1 MVVGLHAISIEVS
14 DGCLSGLQFH
24 IIKLHVRDD
33 TFIYNQFK
41 MTEQTDYNSI
51 PLDELEKMVAGI
63 PTSQMDTENPVQ
75 EETKEEPEQSN
86 GEAPDGESKETGE
99 EPKGEPEQQG
109 EQKTEE
115 KGEPEKKTPESIK
128 KLLHQRSELRQDNDR
143 LKTELD
149 EAKELIRKLRSWE
162 LDSEFKNSE
171 WELDEQKK
179 SEAIQDASFNSKI
192 IERELNNSNKTL
204 DSNRELEM
212 AKFLV
217 DNPDL
222 VDVKEELMAY
232 ANAHKDLDIE
242 DIKYLVLSKID
253 PTRLLDEQ
261 TKNKL
266 SGNYSIPWKS
276 YDWKEDKWE
285 EDPKKM
291 SLDKLQKKVEEL
303 GLL

>member
-1 MVVGLHAISIEVS
+1 MVGLHSISIEVS
-14 DGCLSGLQFH
+14 DGYLSGLQLH

-33 TFIYNQFK
+33 TFIYLLIQ

-51 PLDELEKMVAGI
+51 PLSELEKMVAGI
-63 PTSQMDTENPVQ
+63 PTSQMDTENPQ
-75 EETKEEPEQSN
+75 TEEPKEEPKEETPEAQP
-86 GEAPDGESKETGE
+86 EAPKEE
-99 EPKGEPEQQG
+99 EQRP
-109 EQKTEE
+109 EE

-143 LKTELD
+143 LKTELE
-149 EAKELIRKLRSWE
+149 EAREQLRKLRSWE
-162 LDSEFKNSE
+162 LDAEFKNSDGE
-171 WELDEQKK
+171 VDEQKK
-179 SEAIQDASFNSKI
+179 EEAIQDASFNSKI
-192 IERELNNSNKTL
+192 IERELSNSNKNL
-204 DSNRELEM
+204 DNNRESEM
-212 AKFLV
+212 AKFLL

-222 VDVKEELMAY
+222 ADVKDELISY

-276 YDWKEDKWE
+276 YDWKEETKE

-303 GLL
+303 GLI

>member
-1 MVVGLHAISIEVS
+1 MTHLSI
-14 DGCLSGLQFH
+14 
-24 IIKLHVRDD
+24 
-33 TFIYNQFK
+33 YQFK
-41 MTEQTDYNSI
+41 MTEQTDLNSI

-63 PTSQMDTENPVQ
+63 PTSQMDTANPQ
-75 EETKEEPEQSN
+75 PEEPKEEPKEETPEAQP
-86 GEAPDGESKETGE
+86 EAPKEE
-99 EPKGEPEQQG
+99 G
-109 EQKTEE
+109 EQKPEDE

-143 LKTELD
+143 LKTELE
-149 EAKELIRKLRSWE
+149 EAREQLRKLRSWE
-162 LDSEFKNSE
+162 LDSEFKNSDGE
-171 WELDEQKK
+171 VDAQRKE
-179 SEAIQDASFNSKI
+179 EAIQDASFNSKI

-204 DSNRELEM
+204 DSNRESEM
-212 AKFLV
+212 AKFLL

-222 VDVKEELMAY
+222 ADVKDELVSY

-276 YDWKEDKWE
+276 YDWKEEQKN

-291 SLDKLQKKVEEL
+291 PLDKLQKKVEEL
-303 GLL
+303 GLI

>member
-1 MVVGLHAISIEVS
+1 
-14 DGCLSGLQFH
+14 
-24 IIKLHVRDD
+24 
-33 TFIYNQFK
+33 
-41 MTEQTDYNSI
+41 MTEQTDYNSM
-51 PLDELEKMVAGI
+51 PLSELEKMVAGM
-63 PTSQMDTENPVQ
+63 PLNQMDTENPQ
-75 EETKEEPEQSN
+75 PEEQKEE
-86 GEAPDGESKETGE
+86 EASTETTSDTPNPE
-99 EPKGEPEQQG
+99 EPKEEG
-109 EQKTEE
+109 EQKPEE

-143 LKTELD
+143 LRAELE
-149 EAKELIRKLRSWE
+149 EANEQLRKLRSWE
-162 LDSEFKNSE
+162 LDSEFKDSDG
-171 WELDEQKK
+171 ELDLEKRE
-179 SEAIQDASFNSKI
+179 EAIQDASFNSKL
-192 IERELNNSNKTL
+192 IERELNNSTRAI

-212 AKFLV
+212 AKFLLE
-217 DNPDL
+217 NPDL
-222 VDVKEELMAY
+222 ADVKDELMSY

-276 YDWKEDKWE
+276 TDGSADTKE

>member
-1 MVVGLHAISIEVS
+1 
-14 DGCLSGLQFH
+14 
-24 IIKLHVRDD
+24 
-33 TFIYNQFK
+33 

-51 PLDELEKMVAGI
+51 PLSELEKMVAGM
-63 PTSQMDTENPVQ
+63 PLNQMDTENPEPEQ
-75 EETKEEPEQSN
+75 SKEEPQQSN
-86 GEAPDGESKETGE
+86 GEAPTGESKETGE
-99 EPKGEPEQQG
+99 EPNGEPEQKE
-109 EQKTEE
+109 EQKPEE

-143 LKTELD
+143 LKTELE
-149 EAKELIRKLRSWE
+149 EAREQLRKLRSWE
-162 LDSEFKNSE
+162 LDSEFKDSDG
-171 WELDEQKK
+171 ELDLEKRE
-179 SEAIQDASFNSKI
+179 EAIQDASFNSKL
-192 IERELNNSNKTL
+192 IERELNNSTRAI

-212 AKFLV
+212 ANFILE
-217 DNPDL
+217 NPDL
-222 VDVKEELMAY
+222 ADVKDELISY

-276 YDWKEDKWE
+276 YDGKEEQKE

-291 SLDKLQKKVEEL
+291 SLDKLWKKIEEL

>member
-1 MVVGLHAISIEVS
+1 MVGLHSISIEVS
-14 DGCLSGLQFH
+14 DGYLSGLQLH

-33 TFIYNQFK
+33 TFIYLLIQ
-41 MTEQTDYNSI
+41 MTEQTDYNSM
-51 PLDELEKMVAGI
+51 PLSELEKMVAGI
-63 PTSQMDTENPVQ
+63 PTSQMDTENPEQ
-75 EETKEEPEQSN
+75 PKEEPQQPN
-86 GEAPDGESKETGE
+86 GDEPNGESKEAGE
-99 EPKGEPEQQG
+99 APIGEP

-143 LKTELD
+143 LKTELE
-149 EAKELIRKLRSWE
+149 EAREQLRKLRSWE
-162 LDSEFKNSE
+162 LDAEFKNSDGE
-171 WELDEQKK
+171 VDEQKK
-179 SEAIQDASFNSKI
+179 EEAIQDASFNSKI
-192 IERELNNSNKTL
+192 IERELSNSNKNL
-204 DSNRELEM
+204 DNNRESEM
-212 AKFLV
+212 AKFLL

-222 VDVKEELMAY
+222 ADVKDELMSY

-276 YDWKEDKWE
+276 YDWKEETKE

-291 SLDKLQKKVEEL
+291 SLDKLQRKVEEL
-303 GLL
+303 GLI

>member
-1 MVVGLHAISIEVS
+1 
-14 DGCLSGLQFH
+14 
-24 IIKLHVRDD
+24 
-33 TFIYNQFK
+33 

-51 PLDELEKMVAGI
+51 PLSELEQMVAGM
-63 PTSQMDTENPVQ
+63 PLNQMDTENP
-75 EETKEEPEQSN
+75 
-86 GEAPDGESKETGE
+86 APE
-99 EPKGEPEQQG
+99 EPKEEETSTETTSDTPNPEEPKVE
-109 EQKTEE
+109 EKSEE
-115 KGEPEKKTPESIK
+115 KGDTSSETKEPEKKTPESIK

-143 LKTELD
+143 LRAELE
-149 EAKELIRKLRSWE
+149 EANEQLRKLRSWE
-162 LDSEFKNSE
+162 LDSEFKDSDG
-171 WELDEQKK
+171 ELDLEKRE
-179 SEAIQDASFNSKI
+179 EAIQDASFNSKL
-192 IERELNNSNKTL
+192 IERELNNSTRAI

-212 AKFLV
+212 AKFLLE
-217 DNPDL
+217 NPDL
-222 VDVKEELMAY
+222 ADVKDELMSY

-276 YDWKEDKWE
+276 TDGSADTKE

-291 SLDKLQKKVEEL
+291 SLDKLQKRVEEL

>member
-1 MVVGLHAISIEVS
+1 MVGLHSISIEVS
-14 DGCLSGLQFH
+14 DGYLSGLQLH

-41 MTEQTDYNSI
+41 MTEQTDYNSM
-51 PLDELEKMVAGI
+51 PLSELEKMVAGI
-63 PTSQMDTENPVQ
+63 PTSQMDTENPEQ
-75 EETKEEPEQSN
+75 PKEEPQQPN
-86 GEAPDGESKETGE
+86 GDEPNGESKEAGE
-99 EPKGEPEQQG
+99 EPIGEPEQ
-109 EQKTEE
+109 KPEE

-162 LDSEFKNSE
+162 LDSEFKNSD
-171 WELDEQKK
+171 WEVDEAKK
-179 SEAIQDASFNSKI
+179 NEAIQDASFNSKI
-192 IERELNNSNKTL
+192 IERELNNSNKNL
-204 DSNRELEM
+204 DSNRESEM
-212 AKFLV
+212 AKFLL

-222 VDVKEELMAY
+222 VDVKDELTAY

-276 YDWKEDKWE
+276 YDWKEETKE

-303 GLL
+303 GLI

>member
-1 MVVGLHAISIEVS
+1 
-14 DGCLSGLQFH
+14 
-24 IIKLHVRDD
+24 
-33 TFIYNQFK
+33 
-41 MTEQTDYNSI
+41 MTEQTDLNSI
-51 PLDELEKMVAGI
+51 PLNELEKMVAQL
-63 PTSQMDTENPVQ
+63 PTSQMDTENPAPEEPQ
-75 EETKEEPEQSN
+75 EEPQEAPQEQTPEEKPEEQKEE
-86 GEAPDGESKETGE
+86 
-99 EPKGEPEQQG
+99 G
-109 EQKTEE
+109 EQKPE
-115 KGEPEKKTPESIK
+115 GEPEKKTPESIK

-143 LKTELD
+143 LKTELE

-162 LDSEFKNSE
+162 LDSEFKNSDGE
-171 WELDEQKK
+171 VDEDKK
-179 SEAIQDASFNSKI
+179 NEAIQDASFNSKI
-192 IERELNNSNKTL
+192 IERELNNSNKSL
-204 DSNRELEM
+204 DTNRELEM
-212 AKFLV
+212 AKFLI

-222 VDVKEELMAY
+222 ADVKDELMNY

-276 YDWKEDKWE
+276 YDWKEETKE
-285 EDPKKM
+285 EDPSKM

>member
-1 MVVGLHAISIEVS
+1 
-14 DGCLSGLQFH
+14 
-24 IIKLHVRDD
+24 
-33 TFIYNQFK
+33 
-41 MTEQTDYNSI
+41 MTEQTDYNSM
-51 PLDELEKMVAGI
+51 PLSELEKMVAGM
-63 PTSQMDTENPVQ
+63 PLNQMDTENPAP
-75 EETKEEPEQSN
+75 EEPKGEPEQSN

-99 EPKGEPEQQG
+99 APTGEPEQG
-109 EQKTEE
+109 EQKPEE

-143 LKTELD
+143 LKTELE
-149 EAKELIRKLRSWE
+149 EAREQLRKLRSWE
-162 LDSEFKNSE
+162 LDSEFKNSDGE
-171 WELDEQKK
+171 VDEEKK
-179 SEAIQDASFNSKI
+179 KEAIQDASFNSKL
-192 IERELNNSNKTL
+192 IEREYNNSNKTL
-204 DSNRELEM
+204 DSNRESEM
-212 AKFLV
+212 AQFLL

-222 VDVKEELMAY
+222 ADVKDELISY

-276 YDWKEDKWE
+276 YDGKEENKE
-285 EDPKKM
+285 EDPKSM

>member
-1 MVVGLHAISIEVS
+1 
-14 DGCLSGLQFH
+14 
-24 IIKLHVRDD
+24 
-33 TFIYNQFK
+33 

-51 PLDELEKMVAGI
+51 PLSELEKMVAGI
-63 PTSQMDTENPVQ
+63 PTSQMDTENPQ
-75 EETKEEPEQSN
+75 TEEPKEEPKEETPEAQP
-86 GEAPDGESKETGE
+86 EAPKEE
-99 EPKGEPEQQG
+99 
-109 EQKTEE
+109 EQKPEE

-192 IERELNNSNKTL
+192 IERELNNSNKNL

-222 VDVKEELMAY
+222 VDVKEELIAY

-266 SGNYSIPWKS
+266 SGNYSIPGKA
-276 YDWKEDKWE
+276 YDWKEDTKE

-291 SLDKLQKKVEEL
+291 SLDKLWKKIEEL

>member
-1 MVVGLHAISIEVS
+1 
-14 DGCLSGLQFH
+14 
-24 IIKLHVRDD
+24 
-33 TFIYNQFK
+33 
-41 MTEQTDYNSI
+41 MTEQTDYNSM
-51 PLDELEKMVAGI
+51 PLSELEKMVAGI
-63 PTSQMDTENPVQ
+63 PTSQMDTENPEQ
-75 EETKEEPEQSN
+75 PKEEPEQSN
-86 GEAPDGESKETGE
+86 GDEPNGESKEAGE
-99 EPKGEPEQQG
+99 EPIGEPEQ
-109 EQKTEE
+109 KPDE

-162 LDSEFKNSE
+162 LDSEFKNSD
-171 WELDEQKK
+171 WEVDEAKK
-179 SEAIQDASFNSKI
+179 NEAIQDASFNSKI
-192 IERELNNSNKTL
+192 IERELNNSNKNL
-204 DSNRELEM
+204 DNNRESEM
-212 AKFLV
+212 AKFLL

-222 VDVKEELMAY
+222 VDVKDELTAY

-276 YDWKEDKWE
+276 YDWKEEAKE

-303 GLL
+303 GLI